1 MEISAISSTNSEINN
16 HRRNSFIQF
25 SNSFMS
31 MPKNINPIEK
41 ALGVNMNSK
50 KAKMGLENLEEFTIF
65 PKEIVN
71 GKSTI
76 IA

>member
-1 MEISAISSTNSEINN
+1 MESDN
-16 HRRNSFIQF
+16 HRRNNFIQF

-31 MPKNINPIEK
+31 KPEVSNPIEK
-41 ALGVNMNSK
+41 ALSSNIGSK
-50 KAKMGLENLEEFTIF
+50 KAKMGIENLEEFSIF